1 MKWLYCTLITFI
13 IGSIGNGQEDFNLA
27 QAIEYAL
34 QSQNSIQLANLEI
47 EEAEA
52 DILEIRSIGMPKVS
66 GSIDYQYYIA
76 IPASPVEDFISP
88 SIYGILSSENLVTSV
103 PTGPFDPFE
112 FSVFSKNNI
121 NARVDASWLI
131 FDGSYLVGLKA
142 AKLYKELTRKKKDI
156 TIEEIKS
163 SVTKAYMNI
172 VIAQENKKTL
182 QKNLDNIKISKR
194 EAQAYYETGFIEQLE
209 VSRLE
214 LSLETI
220 KTELDKID
228 QLIDISY
235 DLLKF
240 QIAYPLSKEIR
251 LTDDLDKL
259 VTLLGVAT
267 TNLNTEVDM
276 NDKPIYVQ
284 LELNKELSEL
294 NVKRLKKGYYP
305 NLVARAGVS
314 EVLQRNSL
322 FDSNEVGWI
331 PTVSAG
337 LGINIPIYDGAL
349 KKGQIQKAKIETNQ
363 IDIQKSEYKR
373 ALELQIKNEKAKYI
387 NAKKTLDRRR
397 KLLDITEDIY
407 NKTSIKFREG
417 VGSSIE
423 VTQAENSLYT
433 AQGNYINA
441 LYELLISKTDL
452 DIALGKI

>member
-121 NARVDASWLI
+121 NARIDASWLI

-228 QLIDISY
+228 QLIEISY

-267 TNLNTEVDM
+267 TDLNTEVDM

-305 NLVARAGVS
+305 NIVARAGVS

-337 LGINIPIYDGAL
+337 LGVNIPIYDGAL

-373 ALELQIKNEKAKYI
+373 SLELQIKNEKAKYI
-387 NAKKTLDRRR
+387 NAKKTLDSRR

-407 NKTSIKFREG
+407 NKTNIKFREG

-423 VTQAENSLYT
+423 VTQAEDSLYT

-441 LYELLISKTDL
+441 IYELLITKTDL
-452 DIALGKI
+452 DITLGKI

>member
-121 NARVDASWLI
+121 NARIDASWLI

-228 QLIDISY
+228 QLIEISY

-267 TNLNTEVDM
+267 TDLNTEVDM

-337 LGINIPIYDGAL
+337 LGVNIPIYDGAL

-373 ALELQIKNEKAKYI
+373 SLELQIKNEKAKYI
-387 NAKKTLDRRR
+387 NAKKTLDSRR

-407 NKTSIKFREG
+407 NKTNIKFREG

-423 VTQAENSLYT
+423 VTQAEDSLYT

-441 LYELLISKTDL
+441 IYELLITKTDL
-452 DIALGKI
+452 DITLGKI